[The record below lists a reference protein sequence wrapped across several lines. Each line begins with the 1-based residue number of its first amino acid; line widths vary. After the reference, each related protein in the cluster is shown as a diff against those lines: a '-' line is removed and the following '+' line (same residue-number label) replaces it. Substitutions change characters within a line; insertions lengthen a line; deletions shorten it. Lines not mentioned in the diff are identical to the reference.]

1 MRVWYHNANE
11 QVEPVCEN
19 CFYATATDIKGE
31 FSYKYD
37 CIKSVA
43 LLLLRLFN
51 FWRHEMLLFII
62 GFLIGTGAGVTI
74 AGFMF
79 AVGEEDHHDTRK

>member
-1 MRVWYHNANE
+1 
-11 QVEPVCEN
+11 
-19 CFYATATDIKGE
+19 
-31 FSYKYD
+31 
-37 CIKSVA
+37 
-43 LLLLRLFN
+43 
-51 FWRHEMLLFII
+51 MLLFII